1 MKELSI
7 KKSNRITKKS
17 THKLQL
23 LSLAI
28 LLIVIITCTLVSFN
42 VSGSTKAKDKLYTTV
57 LVEDGDSLWTIAK
70 NYYSD
75 EYIDYNEYIEEVKSI
90 NGMKNSNIKTENYII
105 VPYYHD

>member
-7 KKSNRITKKS
+7 KKLNSITKKS

-90 NGMKNSNIKTENYII
+90 NGMKNSNIKIGSYII